1 MQWPSDVVMTGW
13 GVSGMSLR
21 LIIRGSDEEL
31 HREEASDDY
40 SEDEVRCLGK
50 TSLTV
55 EAVLDGWR
63 GRYETLKHNASGR
76 TPKPTRNNFKK
87 LRDHA

>member
-1 MQWPSDVVMTGW
+1 
-13 GVSGMSLR
+13 MSMR
-21 LIIRGSDEEL
+21 LIMGGSDEEL

-50 TSLTV
+50 TSLNV
-55 EAVLDGWR
+55 EAVLVGWR
-63 GRYETLKHNASGR
+63 GRYETLKHKASGR
-76 TPKPTRNNFKK
+76 TPKPTGNNVKK